1 MNIPN
6 FMCKF
11 ITKNRSSSPII
22 YKSNEI
28 TYLPVSRKT
37 ERLFTDVLNEWL
49 KYHSNEIIE
58 STAYRYDTQC
68 RYLSKYFANIML
80 KDIRTI
86 MINDFVVNMKKEGFS
101 NSAIVNY
108 CKVIS
113 LCFKY
118 AITMEYISENPVD
131 NACIPKIPRHTEIYP
146 YSVEEVM
153 KLLEVDYLQWV
164 KDAIMIAFHTG
175 MRRGEIFALKWTD
188 IDFDNQFIMVQRA
201 LSSASSK
208 IVIKTTKTACGIR
221 RIDIDKYLT
230 SFLRDMKCN
239 SNSEYVFPAAPNGRY
254 DFRVPYNIAAHI
266 KKMCEIAGIVPRNFH
281 AFRHTH
287 ATVLL
292 AYGIHPK
299 IVQERLGHSDI
310 LITMETYSHVL
321 PTIQMEAV
329 KVFEQVCD
337 QNHKDDGATIE
348 TVFNNIMGLS
358 NYICYY
364 DNDVMPIA
372 VTISA

>member
-6 FMCKF
+6 FMCRL
-11 ITKNRSSSPII
+11 ITKNRSSRPTI
-22 YKSNEI
+22 YPSNEI
-28 TYLPVSRKT
+28 TYLPVSRKIS

-68 RYLSKYFANIML
+68 RYLRKYFANFIL
-80 KDIRTI
+80 EKITSFI
-86 MINDFVVNMKKEGFS
+86 VNDFIVDMKKDGFS
-101 NSAIVNY
+101 NPAIVNY

-113 LCFKY
+113 LIFKY
-118 AITMEYISENPVD
+118 AITMGYITENPVD
-131 NACIPKIPRHTEIYP
+131 NACIPKVPRHTEIIP
-146 YSVEEVM
+146 YSVDEVM

-188 IDFDNQFIMVQRA
+188 IDLENQFIMVQRA

-221 RIDIDKYLT
+221 RIDIDRYLT
-230 SFLRDMKCN
+230 SYLVEMKGNNN
-239 SNSEYVFPAAPNGRY
+239 SIYVFPSAPNGKY
-254 DFRVPYNIAAHI
+254 DFRVPYNIAAHV
-266 KKMCEIAGIVPRNFH
+266 KKMCMLTGIAPRNFH

-310 LITMETYSHVL
+310 QITMETYSHVL
-321 PTIQMEAV
+321 PTIQKEAV

-337 QNHKDDGATIE
+337 QNYKDDGTTIE
-348 TVFNNIMGLS
+348 TVFDNIMELS
-358 NYICYY
+358 KYLCYY
-364 DNDVMPIA
+364 DNDVIPIA
-372 VTISA
+372 VTM